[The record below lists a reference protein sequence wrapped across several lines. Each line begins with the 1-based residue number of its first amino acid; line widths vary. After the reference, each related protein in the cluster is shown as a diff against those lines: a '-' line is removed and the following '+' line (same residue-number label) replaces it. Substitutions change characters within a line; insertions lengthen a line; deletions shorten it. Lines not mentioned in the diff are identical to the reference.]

1 MLSHKISRRIQ
12 MLDFVRNNQYLV
24 GLLVA
29 AIGIIP
35 PLLTFAISIYNTSQS
50 RKEELS
56 NRQYTQYH
64 QLIGDLAS
72 NAKGVLDSQTAIV
85 YELRFYR
92 KYRHATI
99 RILNNLKNTWGGASA
114 TGPTSLLAEIDLAI
128 EVLRRNPISWIWY
141 RIKEKLFKA

>member
-1 MLSHKISRRIQ
+1 
-12 MLDFVRNNQYLV
+12 MLDFIRNNQYLV

-35 PLLTFAISIYNTSQS
+35 PLLTFAISIYNTSRS

-72 NAKGVLDSQTAIV
+72 NAKGFLDSQTAMV

-99 RILNNLKNTWGGASA
+99 RILNNLKKTWGSGGAAS
-114 TGPTSLLAEIDLAI
+114 GPKPLLEEIDLAI
-128 EVLRRNPISWIWY
+128 EVLSKNPLSWMFY
-141 RIKEKLFKA
+141 RIKEKWYKA

>member
-1 MLSHKISRRIQ
+1 
-12 MLDFVRNNQYLV
+12 MLDFVKNNQYLV

-72 NAKGVLDSQTAIV
+72 NAKGALDSQTAIV

-99 RILNNLKNTWGGASA
+99 RILNNLKNTWGAHR
-114 TGPTSLLAEIDLAI
+114 EQ
-128 EVLRRNPISWIWY
+128 VLHH
-141 RIKEKLFKA
+141 F